1 VVLLAISG
9 LVRAQ
14 EMEMFVSP
22 LGSDANDC
30 LSEAA
35 PCSSIQGSVDK
46 IPYGGGAYIKVA
58 PGIYNDAHVS
68 VVYHRVVMIVG
79 DCRDLTAVV
88 VNGGFI
94 AQDHAILASQ
104 CLTISGGSG
113 GIGVGARQFAIV
125 DVDRV
130 RFGPMTIGI
139 SAQEI
144 SKVNTLGGIEIFGDM
159 SDFVNA
165 ADGSSV
171 SLSGDFALTGVR
183 NFSGAFVAGAWGARI
198 FAQGASF
205 AWAIPATGLKFRL
218 TDAVLFRPSGNGLP
232 GSLPGTADSR
242 SVVY

>member
-1 VVLLAISG
+1 
-9 LVRAQ
+9 
-14 EMEMFVSP
+14 MEMFVSP

-46 IPYGGGAYIKVA
+46 IPYGGGAYIKLA
-58 PGIYNDAHVS
+58 PGTYNDAQVS

-79 DCRDLTAVV
+79 DCRDLSAVI
-88 VNGGFI
+88 VNGGFQ
-94 AQDHAILASQ
+94 AQDHAIMAPQ
-104 CLTISGGSG
+104 CLTINVGGHG

-125 DVDRV
+125 DIDRV

-144 SKVNTLGGIEIFGDM
+144 SKVNTLGGIDIFGDM
-159 SDFVNA
+159 SYFAYA
-165 ADGSSV
+165 ADGSSI
-171 SLSGDFALTGVR
+171 SLNGGFTVTGTR
-183 NFSGAFVAGAWGARI
+183 NFSEAFVAGAWGARI
-198 FAQGASF
+198 VAQGASF
-205 AWAIPATGLKFRL
+205 AWAIPATGLKFTL
-218 TDAVLFRPSGNGLP
+218 TDAVLARPSGNGLP